1 MRDNPSSQNNDE
13 IKELVRQFQNL
24 KNGKSHSFL
33 DEDSFEK
40 IIDYYDD
47 EEDLQQALVAAELGI
62 ELFLT
67 HPYYI
72 SRKQTCS

>member
-40 IIDYYDD
+40 IISNR
-47 EEDLQQALVAAELGI
+47 
-62 ELFLT
+62 
-67 HPYYI
+67 H
-72 SRKQTCS
+72 

>member
-13 IKELVRQFQNL
+13 IKELVKQFLNL

-33 DEDSFEK
+33 DEESFEK

-47 EEDLQQALVAAELGI
+47 EEDLQQALIAAELGI
-62 ELFLT
+62 
-67 HPYYI
+67 
-72 SRKQTCS
+72 